1 MTAAPDNTWIYAL
14 MAVAVVICIGGYFIL
29 KGRKGKEFKPVD
41 FKKATIA
48 DLKEAATMMGSSTS
62 NLMDYLFGGG
72 GQLLLG
78 YNKVA
83 EVDRAYELEGEFNTQ
98 KWDAKTRSWIWGE
111 DKKHHLIV
119 LRARSKSFIWRYL
132 GMKKRFF
139 ILDTNR
145 LIACDLFKRRWSVR
159 PTELFLPYG
168 DVFVQSD
175 AGMEF
180 IDDLSIKR
188 QKESTMMA
196 LENYGPRIVFLS
208 AQVAAKNNILSAE
221 AEKERKRWEAPK
233 RADDQE
239 VLV

>member
-14 MAVAVVICIGGYFIL
+14 MAVAVVLCIGGYFL
-29 KGRKGKEFKPVD
+29 FSRRKPANFKPVD
-41 FKKATIA
+41 FKRATIA
-48 DLKEAATMMGSSTS
+48 DLKEAVTMLGISTS
-62 NLMDYLFGGG
+62 NLLDYLFGGG

-83 EVDRAYELEGEFNTQ
+83 EVDRAYELEGEFGTQ
-98 KWDAKTRSWIWGE
+98 KWDGKTRAWVWGE
-111 DKKHHLIV
+111 SKKHHLIV
-119 LRARSKSFIWRYL
+119 LRARNKSFLWRYL

-139 ILDTNR
+139 ILDGQR
-145 LIACDLFKRRWSVR
+145 LITCDLFTHRWSVR

-180 IDDLSIKR
+180 VDELSIKR
-188 QKESTMMA
+188 SKESTMMA

-208 AQVAAKNNILSAE
+208 AQVAAKNNLLSAE